1 MKNTHME
8 QTLALQPNDRLATV
22 LAKLTAGSRAIQ
34 LDISNLKELRLE
46 DFQAL
51 RNWQRKDLLSLRC
64 TDQRLRALLCRL
76 RLHKLY
82 QVWGAAA

>member
-1 MKNTHME
+1 MENTHME
-8 QTLALQPNDRLATV
+8 QTLALQPTDRLAKV
-22 LAKLTAGSRAIQ
+22 LAKLTDSARATQ

-51 RNWQRKDLLSLRC
+51 RNWPRKDLLSLRC

-76 RLHKLY
+76 HLHKLY
-82 QVWGAAA
+82 QVWGTAA